1 LASRCIGHQREVPD
15 RYLNNEL
22 QINSLAEFSRSR
34 RVEESRTLLDFDV
47 TDFLDRPALEE
58 FRTQTGLNRSP
69 VTMVLPSQIENGSRE
84 TDRRDRVVVAFL
96 HGFGGSRRSWGIRK
110 PSLRGQGDLVANVLG
125 SIESQGKEAIGLI
138 LAGLGQD
145 GGDVDAASCELGLTA
160 AHYSRQL
167 EYVLRHL
174 GLYDCGRIVG
184 IGHSVG
190 AAALWEFARRDFAT
204 DVGLAGR
211 REGRPELSVVSISP
225 VRALVDRRGMKLG
238 CQIAGQGLDLVLR
251 PLLRLWR
258 LSSRRLQDLVGM
270 ASVLKGLAR
279 EVPFSANLADIKGL
293 VLIGERDWLAR
304 VGLSVGLQQAGC
316 SWPVAQLAGLG
327 HSILRHPATARA
339 LISYMPS
346 LL

>member
-1 LASRCIGHQREVPD
+1 M
-15 RYLNNEL
+15 NNEL

-34 RVEESRTLLDFDV
+34 RVEGSRTLLDFDV
-47 TDFLDRPALEE
+47 TDFLDGPALEE
-58 FRTQTGLNRSP
+58 FRRQTGLTRSP

-84 TDRRDRVVVAFL
+84 ADRRDRVVVAFL
-96 HGFGGSRRSWGIRK
+96 HGFGGSRRSWGIQR

-125 SIESQGKEAIGLI
+125 SIESQGKEAIGLV

-145 GGDVDAASCELGLTA
+145 GGDVDATASDRGLTA

-174 GLYDCGRIVG
+174 GLYDCGRILG

-211 REGRPELSVVSISP
+211 RVGRPELSVVSISP
-225 VRALVDRRGMKLG
+225 VRALVDSRGLKLG
-238 CQIAGQGLDLVLR
+238 CHIAGEGLDLLLR
-251 PLLRLWR
+251 PVFRLWR
-258 LSSRRLQDLVGM
+258 LSGRRLRDLVGM

-279 EVPFSANLADIKGL
+279 EVQFSANLAGIKGL

-304 VGLSVGLQQAGC
+304 VGLGVGLQRAGC

-327 HSILRHPATARA
+327 HNILWHPATSSA
-339 LISYMPS
+339 LVSYMPS

>member
-1 LASRCIGHQREVPD
+1 M
-15 RYLNNEL
+15 NNEL
-22 QINSLAEFSRSR
+22 QINLLAEFSRSR
-34 RVEESRTLLDFDV
+34 SVEESRTLLDFDV

-58 FRTQTGLNRSP
+58 FRTQTGLIRSP
-69 VTMVLPSQIENGSRE
+69 VTLILPSHIENGSRQ
-84 TDRRDRVVVAFL
+84 TNRRDRVVVAFL
-96 HGFGGSRRSWGIRK
+96 HGFGGSRRSWGIQK
-110 PSLRGQGDLVANVLG
+110 PSLRGRGDLVANVLR
-125 SIESQGKEAIGLI
+125 SIESQGKEAIGLV

-145 GGDVDAASCELGLTA
+145 GGDVDAAVCELGLTA
-160 AHYSRQL
+160 AHYSRHL

-204 DVGLAGR
+204 DMGLAGR

-225 VRALVDRRGMKLG
+225 VRALVDSRGLKLG
-238 CQIAGQGLDLVLR
+238 CQIAGEGLDLLLR
-251 PLLRLWR
+251 PVFRLWR
-258 LSSRRLQDLVGM
+258 LSGRRLRDLVGM

-279 EVPFSANLADIKGL
+279 EVPFSANLAGIKGL

-304 VGLSVGLQQAGC
+304 VGLGVGLQRAGC

-327 HSILRHPATARA
+327 HNVLWHPATARA
-339 LISYMPS
+339 LVSYMPT